1 MSSKFFSI
9 TKFVEFMNDKYNNPS
24 GVIVYFEASQAFMS
38 KFDKICV
45 KPVMINVCHSVAHA
59 PAGSFQ
65 KLKDV
70 YIKHEDIIK
79 MFDGQLILT
88 FTENRSRHLPRDK
101 QNLYY
106 LTIDFNQKEYNGF
119 TYYKTEMFQS
129 MNTKNVE
136 LIRKQIIRHNK
147 EGTNTERKQEFTQE
161 FAQEHEIPPD
171 AF

>member
-1 MSSKFFSI
+1 MTTKTFSI

-24 GVIVYFEASQAFMS
+24 GVIVYFEASQSFTN

-45 KPVMINVCHSVAHA
+45 KPVMIKV
-59 PAGSFQ
+59 Q

-129 MNTKNVE
+129 MNPKNVE
-136 LIRKQIIRHNK
+136 LIRKQTIVNIIRHNK
-147 EGTNTERKQEFTQE
+147 EGTNTEREFT
-161 FAQEHEIPPD
+161 QEHEIPPE

>member
-24 GVIVYFEASQAFMS
+24 GVIVYFEASQAFMN

-45 KPVMINVCHSVAHA
+45 KPVMIKV
-59 PAGSFQ
+59 Q

-106 LTIDFNQKEYNGF
+106 LTIDFNQKEYNGV

-147 EGTNTERKQEFTQE
+147 EGTNTELEFT
-161 FAQEHEIPPD
+161 QEHEIPQD

>member
-9 TKFVEFMNDKYNNPS
+9 TKFVKFMNDKYNRPS
-24 GVIVYFEASQAFMS
+24 GVVAYFEASQSFMN
-38 KFDKICV
+38 KFGKICV
-45 KPVMINVCHSVAHA
+45 KPVMIKV
-59 PAGSFQ
+59 Q

-70 YIKHEDIIK
+70 YIKHEDIVK
-79 MFDGQLILT
+79 MFDGQLVLT

-119 TYYKTEMFQS
+119 TYYPTEMFQS
-129 MNTKNVE
+129 MNPKNVE

-147 EGTNTERKQEFTQE
+147 EGTNTELEFT
-161 FAQEHEIPPD
+161 QEHEIPPD

>member
-24 GVIVYFEASQAFMS
+24 GVIVYFEASQFMS

-88 FTENRSRHLPRDK
+88 FTENRSRYLPRDK

-119 TYYKTEMFQS
+119 TYYKAEMFQS
-129 MNTKNVE
+129 MNPKNVE

-147 EGTNTERKQEFTQE
+147 EGTNTELEFT
-161 FAQEHEIPPD
+161 QEHEIPPD

>member
-24 GVIVYFEASQAFMS
+24 GVIVYFEASQAFMN

-45 KPVMINVCHSVAHA
+45 KPVMIKV
-59 PAGSFQ
+59 Q

-70 YIKHEDIIK
+70 YIKHE
-79 MFDGQLILT
+79 
-88 FTENRSRHLPRDK
+88 ENRSRHLPRDK

-129 MNTKNVE
+129 MNPKNVE
-136 LIRKQIIRHNK
+136 LIRKQINK
-147 EGTNTERKQEFTQE
+147 EGTNTELEFT
-161 FAQEHEIPPD
+161 QEHEIPPD

>member
-1 MSSKFFSI
+1 MTTKTKFFSI

-24 GVIVYFEASQAFMS
+24 GAIVYFEASQSFMN

-45 KPVMINVCHSVAHA
+45 KPVMIKV
-59 PAGSFQ
+59 Q

-129 MNTKNVE
+129 MNPKNVE

-147 EGTNTERKQEFTQE
+147 EGTNTELEFT
-161 FAQEHEIPPD
+161 QEHEIPPD

>member
-24 GVIVYFEASQAFMS
+24 GVIVYFEASQAFMN

-45 KPVMINVCHSVAHA
+45 KPVMIKV
-59 PAGSFQ
+59 Q

-106 LTIDFNQKEYNGF
+106 LTIDFNQEEYNGF

-129 MNTKNVE
+129 MNPKNVE

-147 EGTNTERKQEFTQE
+147 EGTNTELEFT
-161 FAQEHEIPPD
+161 QEHEIPPD

>member
-1 MSSKFFSI
+1 MTKQSRFFSI
-9 TKFVEFMNDKYNNPS
+9 TKFVEFMNNKYNNPS
-24 GVIVYFEASQAFMS
+24 GAIVYFEASQSFMN

-45 KPVMINVCHSVAHA
+45 KPVMIKV
-59 PAGSFQ
+59 Q

-70 YIKHEDIIK
+70 YVKHEDISK
-79 MFDGQLILT
+79 MFDGQLVLT

-129 MNTKNVE
+129 TNPKNVE
-136 LIRKQIIRHNK
+136 LIRKQIIRPNK
-147 EGTNTERKQEFTQE
+147 EDANTTQNHE
-161 FAQEHEIPPD
+161 PEQEHEIPPD

>member
-24 GVIVYFEASQAFMS
+24 GVIVYFEASQAFMN

-45 KPVMINVCHSVAHA
+45 KPVMIKV
-59 PAGSFQ
+59 Q
-65 KLKDV
+65 KLKDI

-129 MNTKNVE
+129 MNPKNVE

-147 EGTNTERKQEFTQE
+147 EGTNTELEFT
-161 FAQEHEIPPD
+161 QEHEIPPD

>member
-24 GVIVYFEASQAFMS
+24 GVIVYFEASQAFMN

-45 KPVMINVCHSVAHA
+45 KPVMIKV
-59 PAGSFQ
+59 Q

-129 MNTKNVE
+129 MNPKNVE

-147 EGTNTERKQEFTQE
+147 EGTNTELEFT
-161 FAQEHEIPPD
+161 QEHEIPPD

>member
-45 KPVMINVCHSVAHA
+45 KPVMIMVCHSVAHA

-106 LTIDFNQKEYNGF
+106 LTIDFNQKEYNG
-119 TYYKTEMFQS
+119 
-129 MNTKNVE
+129 NPKNVE
-136 LIRKQIIRHNK
+136 LIMKQIIRHNK
-147 EGTNTERKQEFTQE
+147 EGTNTELEFT
-161 FAQEHEIPPD
+161 QEHEIPPD

>member
-24 GVIVYFEASQAFMS
+24 GVIVYFEASQAFMN

-45 KPVMINVCHSVAHA
+45 KPVMIKV
-59 PAGSFQ
+59 Q

-106 LTIDFNQKEYNGF
+106 LTIDFNQKEYNGV

-129 MNTKNVE
+129 MNPKNVE
-136 LIRKQIIRHNK
+136 LIRKQTIVNIIRHNK
-147 EGTNTERKQEFTQE
+147 EGGNTETT
-161 FAQEHEIPPD
+161 QEHEIPPD

>member
-24 GVIVYFEASQAFMS
+24 GVIVYFEASQAFMN

-45 KPVMINVCHSVAHA
+45 KPVMIKV
-59 PAGSFQ
+59 Q
-65 KLKDV
+65 KLKDI

-106 LTIDFNQKEYNGF
+106 LTIDFNQKEYNGV

-129 MNTKNVE
+129 MNPKNVE

-147 EGTNTERKQEFTQE
+147 EGTNTE
-161 FAQEHEIPPD
+161 
-171 AF
+171 

>member
-1 MSSKFFSI
+1 MTTKTKFFSI

-24 GVIVYFEASQAFMS
+24 GVIVYFEASQAFMN

-45 KPVMINVCHSVAHA
+45 KPVMIKV
-59 PAGSFQ
+59 Q

-129 MNTKNVE
+129 MNPKNVE
-136 LIRKQIIRHNK
+136 LIRNQIIRHNK
-147 EGTNTERKQEFTQE
+147 EGGNTETT
-161 FAQEHEIPPD
+161 QEHEIPPD

>member
-1 MSSKFFSI
+1 MTTKTKFFSI
-9 TKFVEFMNDKYNNPS
+9 TKFVEFMNNKYNNPS
-24 GVIVYFEASQAFMS
+24 GAIVYFEASQSFMN

-45 KPVMINVCHSVAHA
+45 KPVMIKV
-59 PAGSFQ
+59 Q
-65 KLKDV
+65 KLKDI

-79 MFDGQLILT
+79 MFDGQLVLT

-129 MNTKNVE
+129 MNPKNVE
-136 LIRKQIIRHNK
+136 LIRKQIIRPNK
-147 EGTNTERKQEFTQE
+147 EDANTTHLI
-161 FAQEHEIPPD
+161 QEHEIPPD

>member
-24 GVIVYFEASQAFMS
+24 GVIVYFEASQAFMN

-45 KPVMINVCHSVAHA
+45 KPVMIKV
-59 PAGSFQ
+59 Q

-88 FTENRSRHLPRDK
+88 FTE
-101 QNLYY
+101 
-106 LTIDFNQKEYNGF
+106 F
-119 TYYKTEMFQS
+119 TL
-129 MNTKNVE
+129 NTKILLKCLMVN
-136 LIRKQIIRHNK
+136 
-147 EGTNTERKQEFTQE
+147 
-161 FAQEHEIPPD
+161 
-171 AF
+171 

>member
-1 MSSKFFSI
+1 MTTKTKFFSI

-24 GVIVYFEASQAFMS
+24 GAIVYFEASQSFMN

-45 KPVMINVCHSVAHA
+45 KPVMIKV
-59 PAGSFQ
+59 Q
-65 KLKDV
+65 KLKDI

-129 MNTKNVE
+129 MNPKNVE
-136 LIRKQIIRHNK
+136 LIMKQIIRHNK
-147 EGTNTERKQEFTQE
+147 EGTNTELEFT
-161 FAQEHEIPPD
+161 QEHEIPPD

>member
-24 GVIVYFEASQAFMS
+24 GVIVYFEASQSFMN

-45 KPVMINVCHSVAHA
+45 KPVMIKV
-59 PAGSFQ
+59 Q
-65 KLKDV
+65 KLKDI

-106 LTIDFNQKEYNGF
+106 LTIDFNQKEYNGV

-129 MNTKNVE
+129 MNTKNIE

-147 EGTNTERKQEFTQE
+147 EGANTEREFT
-161 FAQEHEIPPD
+161 QEHEIPPD

>member
-24 GVIVYFEASQAFMS
+24 GVIVYFEASQAFMR

-45 KPVMINVCHSVAHA
+45 KPVMINV
-59 PAGSFQ
+59 Q

-129 MNTKNVE
+129 MNPKNVE

-147 EGTNTERKQEFTQE
+147 EGTNTELEFT
-161 FAQEHEIPPD
+161 QEHEIPPD

>member
-24 GVIVYFEASQAFMS
+24 GVIVYFEASQAFMN

-45 KPVMINVCHSVAHA
+45 KPVMIKV
-59 PAGSFQ
+59 Q
-65 KLKDV
+65 KLKDI

-106 LTIDFNQKEYNGF
+106 LTIDFNQKEYNGV

-129 MNTKNVE
+129 MNTKNIE

-147 EGTNTERKQEFTQE
+147 EGTNTELEFT
-161 FAQEHEIPPD
+161 QEHEIPPD

>member
-24 GVIVYFEASQAFMS
+24 GVIVYFEASQAFMN

-45 KPVMINVCHSVAHA
+45 KPVMIKV
-59 PAGSFQ
+59 Q

-129 MNTKNVE
+129 MNPKNVE
-136 LIRKQIIRHNK
+136 LIRKQTIVNIIRHNK

-161 FAQEHEIPPD
+161 FTQEHEIPPE

>member
-1 MSSKFFSI
+1 MTTKTKFFSI
-9 TKFVEFMNDKYNNPS
+9 AKFVEFMNNKYNNPS
-24 GVIVYFEASQAFMS
+24 GAIVYFEASQSFMN

-45 KPVMINVCHSVAHA
+45 KPVMIKV
-59 PAGSFQ
+59 Q
-65 KLKDV
+65 KLKDI

-79 MFDGQLILT
+79 MFDGQLVLT

-129 MNTKNVE
+129 MNPKNVE
-136 LIRKQIIRHNK
+136 LIRKQIIRPNK
-147 EGTNTERKQEFTQE
+147 EGANTEQEFI
-161 FAQEHEIPPD
+161 QEHEIPPD

>member
-9 TKFVEFMNDKYNNPS
+9 TKFVEFINDKYNNPS
-24 GVIVYFEASQAFMS
+24 GVIVYFEASQAFMN

-45 KPVMINVCHSVAHA
+45 KPVMIKV
-59 PAGSFQ
+59 Q
-65 KLKDV
+65 KLKDI

-129 MNTKNVE
+129 MNPKNVE
-136 LIRKQIIRHNK
+136 
-147 EGTNTERKQEFTQE
+147 
-161 FAQEHEIPPD
+161 
-171 AF
+171 

>member
-9 TKFVEFMNDKYNNPS
+9 TKFVEFINDKYNNPS
-24 GVIVYFEASQAFMS
+24 GVIVYFEASQAFMN

-45 KPVMINVCHSVAHA
+45 KPVMIKV
-59 PAGSFQ
+59 Q
-65 KLKDV
+65 KLKDI

-147 EGTNTERKQEFTQE
+147 EGTNTELEFT
-161 FAQEHEIPPD
+161 QEHEIPPD

>member
-129 MNTKNVE
+129 MNPKNVE

-147 EGTNTERKQEFTQE
+147 EGTNTELEFT
-161 FAQEHEIPPD
+161 QEHEIPPD

>member
-1 MSSKFFSI
+1 MTTKTKFFSI

-24 GVIVYFEASQAFMS
+24 GAIVYFEASQSFMN

-45 KPVMINVCHSVAHA
+45 KPVMIKV
-59 PAGSFQ
+59 Q

-106 LTIDFNQKEYNGF
+106 LTIDFNQKEYNGV

-129 MNTKNVE
+129 MNPKNVE

-147 EGTNTERKQEFTQE
+147 EGTNTEREFT
-161 FAQEHEIPPD
+161 QEHEIPPD

>member
-24 GVIVYFEASQAFMS
+24 GVIVYFEASQAFMN

-45 KPVMINVCHSVAHA
+45 KPVMIKV
-59 PAGSFQ
+59 Q

-106 LTIDFNQKEYNGF
+106 LTIDFNQKEYNGV

-147 EGTNTERKQEFTQE
+147 EGTNTELEFT
-161 FAQEHEIPPD
+161 QEHEIPPD

>member
-1 MSSKFFSI
+1 MTTKTKFFSI
-9 TKFVEFMNDKYNNPS
+9 AKFVEFMNNKYNNPS
-24 GVIVYFEASQAFMS
+24 GAIVYFEASQSFMN

-45 KPVMINVCHSVAHA
+45 KPVMIKV
-59 PAGSFQ
+59 Q
-65 KLKDV
+65 KLKDI

-79 MFDGQLILT
+79 MFDGQLVLT

-129 MNTKNVE
+129 MNPKNVE
-136 LIRKQIIRHNK
+136 LIRKQIIRPNK
-147 EGTNTERKQEFTQE
+147 EDANTTQNHE
-161 FAQEHEIPPD
+161 PEQEHEIPPD

>member
-24 GVIVYFEASQAFMS
+24 GVIVYFEASQAFMN

-45 KPVMINVCHSVAHA
+45 KPVMIKV
-59 PAGSFQ
+59 Q

-106 LTIDFNQKEYNGF
+106 LTIDFNQKEYNGV

-136 LIRKQIIRHNK
+136 LVRKQIIRHNK
-147 EGTNTERKQEFTQE
+147 EGANTEREFT
-161 FAQEHEIPPD
+161 QEHEIPPD

>member
-1 MSSKFFSI
+1 MTKQSRFFSI
-9 TKFVEFMNDKYNNPS
+9 AKFVEFMNNKYNNPS
-24 GVIVYFEASQAFMS
+24 GAIVYFEASQSFMN

-45 KPVMINVCHSVAHA
+45 KPVMIKV
-59 PAGSFQ
+59 Q
-65 KLKDV
+65 KLKDI

-79 MFDGQLILT
+79 MFDGQLVLT

-106 LTIDFNQKEYNGF
+106 LTIDFNQKEYKAPYGAQGEAHGF

-129 MNTKNVE
+129 TNPKNVE
-136 LIRKQIIRHNK
+136 LIRKQIIRPNK
-147 EGTNTERKQEFTQE
+147 EGANTEQEFI
-161 FAQEHEIPPD
+161 QEHEIPPD

>member
-1 MSSKFFSI
+1 MTTKTKFFSI
-9 TKFVEFMNDKYNNPS
+9 AKFVEFMNNKYNNPS
-24 GVIVYFEASQAFMS
+24 GAIVYFEASQSFMN

-45 KPVMINVCHSVAHA
+45 KPVMIKV
-59 PAGSFQ
+59 Q
-65 KLKDV
+65 KLKDI

-106 LTIDFNQKEYNGF
+106 LTIDFNQKEYKAPYGAQGEAHGF

-129 MNTKNVE
+129 TNPKNVE
-136 LIRKQIIRHNK
+136 LIRKQIIRPNK
-147 EGTNTERKQEFTQE
+147 EGANTEQEFI
-161 FAQEHEIPPD
+161 QEHEIPPD

>member
-24 GVIVYFEASQAFMS
+24 GVIVYFEASQAFMN

-45 KPVMINVCHSVAHA
+45 KPVMIKV
-59 PAGSFQ
+59 Q
-65 KLKDV
+65 KLKDI

-136 LIRKQIIRHNK
+136 LIRKQTIVNIIRHNK
-147 EGTNTERKQEFTQE
+147 EGTNTELEFT
-161 FAQEHEIPPD
+161 QEHEIPQD